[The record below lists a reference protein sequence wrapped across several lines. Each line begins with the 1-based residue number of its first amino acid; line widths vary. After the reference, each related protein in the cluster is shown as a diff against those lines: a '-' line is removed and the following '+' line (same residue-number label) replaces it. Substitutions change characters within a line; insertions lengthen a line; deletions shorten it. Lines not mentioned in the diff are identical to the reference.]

1 MQDITIVILTKN
13 EESTIEFVIKELK
26 KLSFQNILIADAGS
40 EDNTL
45 AIAKNYNI
53 PYFIQ
58 KNTGYGAAIL
68 ESLEKINTE
77 YLSVI
82 DADGSYDSN
91 HIPEMLQILKNKNL
105 DFVLGSRY
113 LGGNKSDDDTIIRL
127 IGNKVFTISCK
138 FLFKLNITDILFH
151 FPVCKTSKYKEL
163 GLEFKDFSIC
173 IEMPIMIKYKQ
184 FKFEEFFSKE
194 RKRIAGVSKVNAF
207 TDGLKIL
214 SKMIKLY
221 FEKRK
226 KI

>member
-26 KLSFQNILIADAGS
+26 KLNFQSILVADAGS
-40 EDNTL
+40 TDSTL
-45 AIAKNYNI
+45 TIVKNYDI

-58 KNTGYGAAIL
+58 KDIGYGAAIL
-68 ESLEKINTE
+68 ESLDKINTE

-91 HIPEMLQILKNKNL
+91 HISQMLEILKEKKL

-127 IGNKVFTISCK
+127 IGNKVFTMSCR

-163 GLEFKDFSIC
+163 GLRFKDFSIC
-173 IEMPIMIKYKQ
+173 IEMPIMVKCKH
-184 FKFEEFFSKE
+184 FMFEEFFSRE
-194 RKRIAGVSKVNAF
+194 RERIAGVSKVNAF
-207 TDGLKIL
+207 TDGFKIL
-214 SKMIKLY
+214 IKMIKLY
-221 FEKRK
+221 FEKRT